1 MEKNIISWSIMLII
15 NLKEKNCIKNIILN
29 VITVILMYATID
41 TIKNMVEKI
50 YKRLNLNAILN
61 N

>member
-1 MEKNIISWSIMLII
+1 MLII
-15 NLKEKNCIKNIILN
+15 NLKKKNCIKNIILN